1 MKMPTLITI
10 ITEVNHITT
19 IKQERKEDL
28 LTKYTKH
35 SNIKTCITLNQ
46 LVLKAPLL
54 SNQISTKNL

>member
-10 ITEVNHITT
+10 IIEVNHITT

-28 LTKYTKH
+28 LTKYAKH

-46 LVLKAPLL
+46 LAHKAPLL
-54 SNQISTKNL
+54 TNQISTKNL